1 MDLVSIIIPY
11 YNKKNFISLS
21 INSALRQSYKNIEIL
36 IIYDDENLDDL
47 RIIEEIKKKDKRIKI
62 IKNKKTIGAGL
73 SRNIG
78 ISISKGTYIAFLDAD
93 DIWKEDKLTKQ
104 ISFMKN
110 NNFDISHTTYS
121 IIDENKNY
129 ISKRIAKD
137 FFKLDDLL
145 KSCDIGTSTVV
156 IKKHLFEDGLLFPAL
171 KTKEDFVLW
180 LNILKKNNK
189 IYSLNE
195 DLSMWTKS
203 KFSLSS
209 STTQKLID
217 GFRVYNKY
225 MNFNY
230 FKSLYYLL
238 CLSLNYLIKK

>member
-1 MDLVSIIIPY
+1 
-11 YNKKNFISLS
+11 
-21 INSALRQSYKNIEIL
+21 
-36 IIYDDENLDDL
+36 
-47 RIIEEIKKKDKRIKI
+47 
-62 IKNKKTIGAGL
+62 
-73 SRNIG
+73 
-78 ISISKGTYIAFLDAD
+78 
-93 DIWKEDKLTKQ
+93 
-104 ISFMKN
+104 MKN
-110 NNFDISHTTYS
+110 NNLDISHTTYS

-129 ISKRIAKD
+129 ISKRVARN

-156 IKKHLFEDGLLFPAL
+156 IKRYLFNDGLLFPAL

-180 LNILKKNNK
+180 LNILKKNIK

-195 DLSMWTKS
+195 DLSMWRQS
-203 KFSLSS
+203 KYSLSS
-209 STTQKLID
+209 STTKKLID
-217 GFRVYNKY
+217 CFKVYYKY

>member
-1 MDLVSIIIPY
+1 MK
-11 YNKKNFISLS
+11 YN
-21 INSALRQSYKNIEIL
+21 
-36 IIYDDENLDDL
+36 NL
-47 RIIEEIKKKDKRIKI
+47 
-62 IKNKKTIGAGL
+62 
-73 SRNIG
+73 
-78 ISISKGTYIAFLDAD
+78 
-93 DIWKEDKLTKQ
+93 
-104 ISFMKN
+104 
-110 NNFDISHTTYS
+110 DISHTTYS

-129 ISKRIAKD
+129 ISKRIARN

-156 IKKHLFEDGLLFPAL
+156 LKRYLFDDGLLFPAL

-180 LNILKKNNK
+180 LNILKKNIK

-195 DLSMWTKS
+195 DLSMWRQS
-203 KFSLSS
+203 KYSLSS
-209 STTQKLID
+209 STAQKLID
-217 GFRVYNKY
+217 GFKVYYKY

>member
-11 YNKKNFISLS
+11 YNKKNFISLA